1 MTTTSAPSDN
11 PFVDPATSFD
21 DAGRGNSFAANAT
34 LALGRNVSLT
44 LGTDS
49 LIVLDEENE
58 QRAGSNCCGLWPSG
72 TANTRAIPFYNVLW
86 AELKDSELTLQYA
99 SPVSKKVVRAATLKY
114 PVEYQMVEFVNKWIY
129 RLLDRSYGE
138 SQRRKRVK
146 VLVNPHS
153 GKGSA
158 EKWYHRDAEP
168 LLKAANCTIDMV
180 KTTYR
185 GEAVLISEKLD
196 IEAFDVIASVSG
208 DGLPHEV
215 FNGLGKR
222 TDAKKAL
229 SKIAVVNIPGGS
241 GNAMSCNLTG
251 TDSPSLATLAII
263 KGIPTPL
270 DLISI
275 TQGDTRT
282 LSFLSQ
288 SVGIVAESDLAT
300 EHLRFLGGQ
309 RFTYG
314 FLVRLINKTVYPCDI
329 AIKVAIDDKQ
339 AIREH
344 YKREQSN
351 FEPASERRGYRSH
364 HLLEDDASASTG
376 SGSNDDSLPPLRYG
390 TINDKLPDGWELV
403 PYDKLGNFYC
413 GNMAYM
419 AADANFFSPA
429 LPNDGF
435 MDLVCI
441 NGDIS
446 RLHAMKMMFAVEN
459 GNFFDMPGVWY
470 RKILGYRIIPKN
482 QEDGFI
488 SIDGERV
495 PFQPFQAEV
504 HKGLG
509 TVLSKSGHMY
519 EAPGPI

>member
-1 MTTTSAPSDN
+1 MATEN
-11 PFVDPATSFD
+11 PFVDPTSSFE
-21 DAGRGNSFAANAT
+21 DAGRGNSFATDST
-34 LALGRNVSLT
+34 LAVGRNASLT
-44 LGTDS
+44 LATDA
-49 LIVLDEENE
+49 LIVLDEAFEKGD
-58 QRAGSNCCGLWPSG
+58 RANCCGLWPSG

-86 AELKDSELTLQYA
+86 AELKDSELTIHYA
-99 SPVSKKVVRAATLKY
+99 SPASKTVVRAATLNY
-114 PVEYQMVEFVNKWIY
+114 PIEYQMVERVNKWAKK
-129 RLLDRSYGE
+129 LLDRSYGE
-138 SQRRKRVK
+138 SQQKKRTK

-158 EKWYHRDAEP
+158 EKWYHRDVEP
-168 LLKAANCTIDMV
+168 LLKAAQCTIDMV
-180 KTTYR
+180 KTRHR
-185 GEAVLISEKLD
+185 GEAVDIAEELH
-196 IEAFDVIASVSG
+196 IEAFDVVASCSG

-222 TDAKKAL
+222 PDAKKAL
-229 SKIAVVNIPGGS
+229 SKIAVVNIPCGS
-241 GNAMSCNLTG
+241 GNAMSCNLNG
-251 TDSPSLATLAII
+251 TDSPSLATLAMI

-300 EHLRFLGGQ
+300 EHLRWMGGNN

-314 FLVRLINKTVYPCDI
+314 FLVRLMRKALYPCDI
-329 AIKVAIDDKQ
+329 AVKVAIEDKQ
-339 AIREH
+339 SIREH
-344 YKREQSN
+344 YKREQRN
-351 FEPASERRGYRSH
+351 HEPVSERRGYKF
-364 HLLEDDASASTG
+364 LLDDDASAS
-376 SGSNDDSLPPLRYG
+376 SGNDDSLPPLRYG
-390 TINDKLPDGWELV
+390 TVNDKLPEGWELV

-446 RLHAMKMMFAVEN
+446 RLKAIQMMFALETN
-459 GNFFDMPGVWY
+459 KLFDMPGVWY

-482 QEDGFI
+482 QKDGFI

-495 PFQPFQAEV
+495 PFAPFQAEV

-509 TVLSKSGHMY
+509 TVLSKTGHMY